1 MVCQLNKTHPNNR
14 TDHKACPEY
23 LHLSLAQPHVHL
35 ISSFLKHPH
44 TGPLLIHIVPPPG
57 VNQKFFSSRKSIIS
71 PPESRH
77 NTASDVFDCP
87 EVKRKEKN
95 DGNKAANETF

>member
-1 MVCQLNKTHPNNR
+1 MITSTTQRSSSWKRAVKNKKSPNNR

-44 TGPLLIHIVPPPG
+44 TGPLLIHIVPPP
-57 VNQKFFSSRKSIIS
+57 
-71 PPESRH
+71 ESRH